1 MVSSFVLPEEISQ
14 RCSSPK
20 EQLLVLLLAKLLKS
34 RHTWASWNLTFSI
47 KKGWSQD
54 HWPCRKR
61 REVRDSWALPFS
73 CSLRCYR
80 RNIHDLQWRTMPGI
94 TWLLE
99 RHAVP
104 SLTHLPSQLEHHEI
118 VTYGASTTSSSNRS
132 QPHRVHFENL
142 CIRVFCSCV
151 LPIKAE
157 PGC

>member
-14 RCSSPK
+14 GCSSPK

-73 CSLRCYR
+73 CSLRCYW
-80 RNIHDLQWRTMPGI
+80 RNVHDLQWRTMPGI
-94 TWLLE
+94 TLPPALVSMAPA
-99 RHAVP
+99 R
-104 SLTHLPSQLEHHEI
+104 SLAPGKACSPLSYTPAITAGAPRNSYLRCKHHEQLQQ
-118 VTYGASTTSSSNRS
+118 VPA
-132 QPHRVHFENL
+132 PPCPFWKLVH
-142 CIRVFCSCV
+142 
-151 LPIKAE
+151 
-157 PGC
+157 